1 MIDAFDFSTAH
12 LFGDALAAQFR
23 LRHRVFVERTSYEVP
38 TWRGMEYD
46 QYDTPAATYLVWRD
60 ESRIARGVARL
71 SPTDRPYMLKDV
83 WPEMVSSIPLPHSAA
98 IMEGT
103 RFGVDKSL
111 SPELRRR
118 AVAELVVGYLEYGLS
133 AGVEKIIGVMP
144 TLIWRAVFSC
154 NGWPVE
160 LLGEPRILGVDKCV
174 AAMLHLSPDVLA
186 RVRAKT
192 GITRSILN
200 HGEAAHTAAMQ
211 NAA

>member
-60 ESRIARGVARL
+60 ERQIARGVARL
-71 SPTDRPYMLKDV
+71 SPTNRPYMIKDV
-83 WPEMVSSIPLPHSAA
+83 WPDMVSSIPLPHSST

-103 RFGVDKSL
+103 RFGVDKTL

-118 AVAELVVGYLEYGLS
+118 VVAELVVGYLEYGLS
-133 AGVEKIIGVMP
+133 AGIEKIIGVMP
-144 TLIWRAVFSC
+144 TLILRAVFSC
-154 NGWPVE
+154 NGWPVD
-160 LLGEPRILGVDKCV
+160 LLGEPRILGADKCV
-174 AAMLHLSPDVLA
+174 AAMLHLSPEVLA

-200 HGEAAHTAAMQ
+200 YGHATVTAAEQ
-211 NAA
+211 KVA